1 MHRVLIV
8 DDEPAIT
15 RIIETKVLELGYGA
29 FSIHSSDQFE
39 KALAAIKP
47 TIIFLDIAMPGRDG
61 MELIG
66 DLSAGNYPGKLVIM
80 SGTDPKYNELSS
92 TLATARGLIVAGTLT
107 KPFRQQQIVDLL
119 AELTGG
125 PA

>member
-29 FSIHSSDQFE
+29 FSIHSSDEFE

-80 SGTDPKYNELSS
+80 SGTDPKYIELSS
-92 TLATARGLIVAGTLT
+92 TLADARGLIVAGTLT

-119 AELTGG
+119 TKLTGG

>member
-1 MHRVLIV
+1 VHRVLIV
-8 DDEPAIT
+8 DDEPART
-15 RIIETKVLELGYGA
+15 RIIETKVLELGCGA
-29 FSIHSSDQFE
+29 FSIHSSEQFG

-66 DLSAGNYPGKLVIM
+66 DLAAYHYPGMLVIM
-80 SGTDPKYNELSS
+80 SGTDPKYIELSA
-92 TLATARGLIVAGTLT
+92 TLATARGLNVAGTLT

-119 AELTGG
+119 TELTGG

>member
-8 DDEPAIT
+8 DDEPVIA

-29 FSIHSSDQFE
+29 LSIHSSDQFR

-61 MELIG
+61 MELVG
-66 DLSAGNYPGKLVIM
+66 DLSAGNYPGKIVIM
-80 SGTDPKYNELSS
+80 SGTDPKYIELSS
-92 TLATARGLIVAGTLT
+92 TLATARGLNVAGTLT
-107 KPFRQQQIVDLL
+107 KPFRQQQVADLL
-119 AELTGG
+119 AQLTDG

>member
-1 MHRVLIV
+1 MLIV

-15 RIIETKVLELGYGA
+15 RMIETKVLELGYGA
-29 FSIHSSDQFE
+29 FSLHSSDQFE
-39 KALAAIKP
+39 KTLAAIKP

-66 DLSAGNYPGKLVIM
+66 DLSARNYPGKLVIM
-80 SGTDPKYNELSS
+80 SGTDPKYIELSS

-125 PA
+125 PT

>member
-1 MHRVLIV
+1 VHRVLIV

-15 RIIETKVLELGYGA
+15 RIIETKVLELGCGA
-29 FSIHSSDQFE
+29 FSIHSSDQFA

-80 SGTDPKYNELSS
+80 SGTDPKYIELSS

-119 AELTGG
+119 TKLTSGQ
-125 PA
+125 A